1 MCACSFAGI
10 QYNIFWNLKL
20 LKVSSILHKRKLQ
33 GNYEHKLFKRNH
45 FKECLWQSVLCVNS
59 SGIDIA
65 AMWVMKVSSETL
77 PNINNLKYTTVNP
90 ASSSSSH
97 QGLSSYCAEWENE
110 KINSWRYKVPVQAD
124 SRKPPSS
131 VTACRWAG
139 LSKKWANKFNT
150 AFPEVSRIWWS

>member
-1 MCACSFAGI
+1 MWACSFAGTGI
-10 QYNIFWNLKL
+10 QNNIFWNLKL
-20 LKVSSILHKRKLQ
+20 LKVSSILHKR
-33 GNYEHKLFKRNH
+33 NYEHKLFKRNY
-45 FKECLWQSVLCVNS
+45 FKECLWQCVLCVNS

-65 AMWVMKVSSETL
+65 AMRVMKVSSETL
-77 PNINNLKYTTVNP
+77 PNINNLKYMAVNP
-90 ASSSSSH
+90 ASSSSH

-131 VTACRWAG
+131 VSACRWAG